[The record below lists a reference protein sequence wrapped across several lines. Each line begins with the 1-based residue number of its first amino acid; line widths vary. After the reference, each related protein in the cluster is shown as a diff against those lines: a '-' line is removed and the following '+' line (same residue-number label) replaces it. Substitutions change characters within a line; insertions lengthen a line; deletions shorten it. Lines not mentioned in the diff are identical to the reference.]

1 MKASNLKK
9 LEDAVKAGF
18 AAGKDEDDIKK
29 ILKDGGCSPAEIKK
43 IISSVKAEDLKP
55 SSEPSLDEAPD
66 SDRKTELPSQEEL
79 EEVLASAPS
88 EDSGTGKIGGKDGKK
103 AGMEALEISKD
114 SQDEPSM
121 EEKPDEPS
129 MEEKPDEPLMDEQKP
144 SEKPGEKQESI
155 EEQETGASEED
166 STPEAEDSPGPE
178 TKKGMTSKK
187 IAVLIVLLLI
197 LIAVVYILL
206 GPVLGVIPEII

>member
-121 EEKPDEPS
+121 EEKPDEP
-129 MEEKPDEPLMDEQKP
+129 LMDEQKP